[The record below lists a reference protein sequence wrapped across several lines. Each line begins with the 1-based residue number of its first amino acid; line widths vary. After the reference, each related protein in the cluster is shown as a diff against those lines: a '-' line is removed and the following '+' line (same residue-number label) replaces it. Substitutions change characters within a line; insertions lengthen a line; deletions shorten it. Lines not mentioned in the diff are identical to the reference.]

1 MKKRLVLFFTFLSL
15 SLCLLTVFASA
26 DSIYDDFTKTGKGG
40 EDPIFKYLGFS
51 TCEGGDS
58 IGVGYALDIDA
69 LEAYEERT
77 GSTLKYGLVITLKE
91 ILGGFLP
98 LDNEGNA
105 IIDNDKVII
114 ASFENDF
121 SRISASFKEIPTDN
135 FDTHL
140 IMSLYVVDPD
150 LGVAYIGEESAYEG
164 PESISLSD
172 ALSEKGATPAV
183 PPVTEV
189 KIGNIT
195 YAIDAVTEKA
205 WDRVRQQNASNADYN
220 VGSYKKD
227 KEING
232 SGIFN
237 PGIMGK
243 AQLIAAGGS
252 LINMPMASNLMSHYL
267 KNTGENYNF
276 DVDKFM
282 KEDSGALACRNAAI
296 NNALRAAEQIARKG
310 KTLTVGQ
317 LTEGHPMQ
325 WQLATQ
331 NYQYALGSY
340 FDDVDIINL
349 TVTEVD
355 GVKTYS
361 ADIKYIVIDYYNWD
375 TNDYNKF
382 KKIVSPHDLHEL
394 HRGGVAREFLTYGEM
409 TYKNITWT
417 EGQTVDQIVGLN

>member
-1 MKKRLVLFFTFLSL
+1 MKKRLVLFFTFLVL

-40 EDPIFKYLGFS
+40 ESPIFKYLGFS

-105 IIDNDKVII
+105 LTDNEKVII

-172 ALSEKGATPAV
+172 ALDEKGATPAV

-205 WDRVRQQNASNADYN
+205 WDRVRQQNASNNDYN
-220 VGSYKKD
+220 TGSSLNSFKMYMAQM
-227 KEING
+227 IANG
-232 SGIFN
+232 
-237 PGIMGK
+237 
-243 AQLIAAGGS
+243 IAAGGS
-252 LINMPMASNLMSHYL
+252 LIDMPMASKLMSHYL
-267 KNTGENYNF
+267 NNTGANYNL

-282 KEDSGALACRNAAI
+282 SEDSGALACRNTAI

-325 WQLATQ
+325 GQLATD
-331 NYQYALGSY
+331 NYRFALGSY
-340 FDDVDIINL
+340 FDDVDVINL
-349 TVTEVD
+349 TVTEID

-361 ADIKYIVIDYYNWD
+361 ADIKYIVIDFYNWD

-382 KKIVSPHDLHEL
+382 KDLISPHDLHEL
-394 HRGGVAREFLTYGEM
+394 HKAGKAREFLTYGET
-409 TYKNITWT
+409 TYQNITWT
-417 EGQTVDQIVGLN
+417 EGQTVDMIAGFNK

>member
-1 MKKRLVLFFTFLSL
+1 MKKRLVLFFTFLAL

-40 EDPIFKYLGFS
+40 ESPIFKYLGFS

-77 GSTLKYGLVITLKE
+77 GSTLKYGVVITLKE

-105 IIDNDKVII
+105 LTDNDKVII

-189 KIGNIT
+189 KIGNMT
-195 YAIDAVTEKA
+195 YAINAVTEEA
-205 WDRVRQQNASNADYN
+205 YDRVKQRNNSNADYN
-220 VGSYKKD
+220 TGSSSDLSSIK
-227 KEING
+227 
-232 SGIFN
+232 S
-237 PGIMGK
+237 K
-243 AQLIAAGGS
+243 ANFIAIGGF
-252 LINMPMASNLMSHYL
+252 LINLPMASSLMSHYL

-276 DVDKFM
+276 NVDKFM
-282 KEDSGALACRNAAI
+282 KEDSGALSCRNTAI

-325 WQLATQ
+325 GQLATQ

-355 GVKTYS
+355 GVKTYT

-382 KKIVSPHDLHEL
+382 KGIVSPHSLHEL
-394 HRGGVAREFLTYGEM
+394 HKAGSAREFLTYGEV

-417 EGQTVDQIVGLN
+417 EGQTVSEINGLN

>member
-1 MKKRLVLFFTFLSL
+1 MKKRLVLFFTFLAL

-69 LEAYEERT
+69 LEAYEEKT

-105 IIDNDKVII
+105 LIDNDKVII

-189 KIGNIT
+189 KIGNMT
-195 YAIDAVTEKA
+195 YAINAVTEEA
-205 WDRVRQQNASNADYN
+205 YDRVKQRNNSNADYN
-220 VGSYKKD
+220 AGSSSDLSSIK
-227 KEING
+227 
-232 SGIFN
+232 S
-237 PGIMGK
+237 K
-243 AQLIAAGGS
+243 ANIIAIGGF
-252 LINMPMASNLMSHYL
+252 LINLPMASSLMSHYL

-276 DVDKFM
+276 NVDKFM
-282 KEDSGALACRNAAI
+282 KEDSGALACRNEAI

>member
-172 ALSEKGATPAV
+172 ALGEKGATPAV
-183 PPVTEV
+183 PSVTEV

-205 WDRVRQQNASNADYN
+205 WDRVRQQNASNGDYN
-220 VGSYKKD
+220 KGSSLSSSELTGFFGVK
-227 KEING
+227 
-232 SGIFN
+232 S
-237 PGIMGK
+237 K

-252 LINMPMASNLMSHYL
+252 LINMPMASELMSHYL
-267 KNTGENYNF
+267 NNTGANYNL
-276 DVDKFM
+276 DINKFM
-282 KEDSGALACRNAAI
+282 SEDSGALACRNTAI
-296 NNALRAAEQIARKG
+296 NNALRAAESLARKG
-310 KTLTVGQ
+310 KTITIGQ

-325 WQLATQ
+325 GQLATD
-331 NYQYALGSY
+331 NYRYALGSY
-340 FDDVDIINL
+340 FDDVDVINL
-349 TVTEVD
+349 TVTEID

-361 ADIKYIVIDYYNWD
+361 ADIKYIVIDFYNWD

-394 HRGGVAREFLTYGEM
+394 HKAGIAREFLTYGET
-409 TYKNITWT
+409 TYQNITWT
-417 EGQTVDQIVGLN
+417 EGQTVDMIAGFNK